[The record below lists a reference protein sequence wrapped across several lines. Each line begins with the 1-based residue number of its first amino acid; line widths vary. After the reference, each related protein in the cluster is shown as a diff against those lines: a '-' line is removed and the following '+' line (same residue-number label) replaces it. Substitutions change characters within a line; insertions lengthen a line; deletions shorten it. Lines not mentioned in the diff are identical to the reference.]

1 MKHGMQFKD
10 TNYHMAYIY
19 WATKETP
26 RLYIPISFETKVSE
40 NIFLI
45 KYKHYHL

>member
-1 MKHGMQFKD
+1 MYLFL
-10 TNYHMAYIY
+10 YIY

-26 RLYIPISFETKVSE
+26 RLYIPILFESKISE

-45 KYKHYHL
+45 KYKHYNV